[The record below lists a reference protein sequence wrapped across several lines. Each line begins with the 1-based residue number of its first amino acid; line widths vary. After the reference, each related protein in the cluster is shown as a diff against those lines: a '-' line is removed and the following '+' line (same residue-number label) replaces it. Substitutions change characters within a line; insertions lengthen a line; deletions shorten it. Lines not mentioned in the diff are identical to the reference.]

1 MVLLKLRGVLK
12 ALNSPAL
19 NVIPLA
25 DDVNAEL
32 NLLSISK
39 IDSVTHNN
47 MSWQTIEAQQKLPG
61 GQSKINSLW
70 MNHQMEL
77 KFVIKFL
84 CVKFREDT
92 LEVFVTDMR
101 VAIKK
106 LVKIGIDLPQD
117 ILAYLILF
125 KLPDTLQLL
134 KQQIMHFD
142 KSLTVQLVCNHLTQF
157 SNKNKADVREHSSST
172 QAALVSTRNQKS
184 NQPNDQKGGQGSS
197 GAER

>member
-134 KQQIMHFD
+134 KQQIMH
-142 KSLTVQLVCNHLTQF
+142 
-157 SNKNKADVREHSSST
+157 
-172 QAALVSTRNQKS
+172 
-184 NQPNDQKGGQGSS
+184 
-197 GAER
+197 